1 MIKTGRLVA
10 IVAFLSIILGC
21 ATAKDGEPVKRT
33 AFIQTN
39 AICGECKE
47 RIEGILNFEKGIIY
61 AELNL
66 DNKKVEVKYNSKK
79 TSIEKIRET
88 ISKIGYQADDIAPDK
103 EAQENLPACCQP
115 GGEPHD

>member
-1 MIKTGRLVA
+1 MKTTRRYVSIMALLMIV
-10 IVAFLSIILGC
+10 LGC
-21 ATAKDGEPVKRT
+21 ASAKEGTPTKRT

-47 RIEGILNFEKGIIY
+47 RIEGILNFEKGIVY

-66 DNKKVEVKYNSKK
+66 DDKKVEVKYNSKR

-88 ISKIGYQADDIAPDK
+88 ISKIGYQADDVAPNK
-103 EAQENLPACCQP
+103 EAQKNLPACCQP